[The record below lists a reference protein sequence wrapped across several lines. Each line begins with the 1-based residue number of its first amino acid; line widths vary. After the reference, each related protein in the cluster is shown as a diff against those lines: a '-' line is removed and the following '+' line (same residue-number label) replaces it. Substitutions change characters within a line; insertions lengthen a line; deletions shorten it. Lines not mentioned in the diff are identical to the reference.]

1 VRGVRVLVTNDDG
14 IDSPGLTALARC
26 AVDHGWQVIVAAPA
40 TQASGTGAGLLAT
53 RENGRVAADRR
64 SLPDLPG
71 VEAYAVASH
80 PALIALLACHG
91 GFGPPPDVVLSGV
104 NLGANLGRAVLHS
117 GTVGAA
123 LTAGIN
129 GARALAASID
139 SDVEVGPDGLLAD
152 DENPHWDTAS
162 AVVARLLPTV
172 AALETGSV
180 VNVNVPNTP
189 DPPATRWA
197 RLSTY
202 GLVRQRVR
210 RWSDGGI
217 EVGVVR
223 IDGELEPGTDAA
235 LLAEGYATVTP
246 LRSVGE
252 AEDLLGGPLPE

>member
-1 VRGVRVLVTNDDG
+1 MLVTNDDG
-14 IDSPGLTALARC
+14 IDSPGLTVLARC
-26 AVDHGWQVIVAAPA
+26 AVDRGWHTIVAAPA
-40 TQASGTGAGLLAT
+40 SEASGTSAGLTAQ
-53 RENGRVAADRR
+53 RDHGRVIAERR
-64 SLPDLPG
+64 SLPELPD

-91 GFGPPPDVVLSGV
+91 GFGPPPDLVLSGV
-104 NLGANLGRAVLHS
+104 NLGANIGRAVLHS

-129 GARALAASID
+129 GARAMAVSLD
-139 SDVEVGPDGLLAD
+139 TDMDVAPGSAGFMATELPR
-152 DENPHWDTAS
+152 WDTAA

-172 AALETGSV
+172 AALDAGSV
-180 VNVNVPNTP
+180 VNVNVPNSP
-189 DPPATRWA
+189 HVPSSRWA

-202 GLVRQRVR
+202 GVVRQRVM

-223 IDGELEPGTDAA
+223 VDGELEPGTDAA
-235 LLAEGYATVTP
+235 LLVGGHATITP